1 MRIGIDIRDLSH
13 NLVGGVHTYVQYLV
27 PALLESAPNAQFFL
41 YADDKNELDLNQLAD
56 NAIVRTLPYRNG
68 LSSIRHD
75 LITLKKW
82 MAEDRIEIAHFPAN
96 YGFGPKNAKTIIT
109 LHDEINIMPWLEIIR
124 GHPKN
129 LKSFVMM
136 SYLHA
141 CSTAAI
147 READLILTISEYSKQ
162 KISQYAPHFDPQRI
176 ATVYSAIDPELVPLR
191 DDHQLQLVREKY
203 HLVHP
208 FILADAL
215 KNPAVIVRA
224 WHQLPQKLQKSHQ
237 IVFFSRRPEVLPAV
251 TDAVEKG
258 FATLLIRPSWEDLI
272 ALFSQAKIF
281 IFPSWIEG
289 FGLPLLEAMTCGAP
303 VIASDRGSIPEVAA
317 NAAIIIDAEDDHS
330 LAQHLAKLLT
340 NPDDMA
346 DLQKRGFA
354 RAAQFSWQHTA
365 QEIISQYQALL

>member
-1 MRIGIDIRDLSH
+1 MRIGIDIRYLSH
-13 NLVGGVHTYVQYLV
+13 NLVGGVHTYVQHLV
-27 PALLESAPNAQFFL
+27 PALLESAPDAHFFL
-41 YADDKNELDLNQLAD
+41 YADDKNELDLHQLAD

-109 LHDEINIMPWLEIIR
+109 LHDEINIMPWLEIIQ

-129 LKSFVMM
+129 LKSFMMM

-147 READLILTISEYSKQ
+147 RRADLILTISEYSKR
-162 KISQYAPHFDPQRI
+162 KISQYAPHFDPQQI

-203 HLVHP
+203 HLVNP

-224 WHQLPQKLQKSHQ
+224 WQQLPKELQKTYQ
-237 IVFFSRRPEVLPAV
+237 IVFFSRRPEVLPVV

-281 IFPSWIEG
+281 VFPSWIEG

-303 VIASDRGSIPEVAA
+303 VIASDRGSIPEVAGD
-317 NAAIIIDAEDDHS
+317 AAIIIDAEDDMA
-330 LAQHLAKLLT
+330 LAQHLIRLFNTPEEASE
-340 NPDDMA
+340 
-346 DLQKRGFA
+346 LQNRGFS
-354 RAAQFSWQHTA
+354 RAAQFSWQRTT
-365 QEIISQYQALL
+365 QEIISLYHTLL